1 MRRINTV
8 GWRLKMKNES
18 DGKMKINFLKIKY
31 SPVEGLDVA
40 QLVDACLLDI
50 KS

>member
-1 MRRINTV
+1 
-8 GWRLKMKNES
+8 MKNES